1 MSTGLSTPCGFLMA
15 HSPCKYNKSMKT
27 ECPNFD
33 CNRPEKDCCTMFRK
47 ITIPAVLGD
56 DSEGSEVAPCNG
68 AYRNAL
74 VEYEANGALYIYSS
88 DGIFTKLYY
97 TASEIEGAATVSY
110 TDAKSAQALQAA
122 KNYTNNA
129 ISQMG
134 PTNKTYVDQQ
144 DAATLQSAKAYA
156 DTKDAAVLQEAK
168 NYADQAV
175 GSGVTQNYVDQHD
188 ASTLQSAKDYA
199 NNQITSAIAADQA
212 QQVKLILTDTDP
224 GEGSPLPANTLLGV
238 YRGE

>member
-1 MSTGLSTPCGFLMA
+1 MA
-15 HSPCKYNKSMKT
+15 HNPCKYNKSMKT

-33 CNRPEKDCCTMFRK
+33 CNHPEKDCCTMFRK
-47 ITIPAVLGD
+47 IVIPTVLGD

-68 AYRNAL
+68 AYKNAL

-97 TASEIEGAATVSY
+97 TASEIKGAATVAY
-110 TDAKSAQALQAA
+110 ADAKSAQALQAA

-134 PTNKTYVDQQ
+134 PTTKTYVNQQ

-156 DTKDAAVLQEAK
+156 DTRDAAVLQEAK

-188 ASTLQSAKDYA
+188 ASTLQSAKNYA
-199 NNQITSAIAADQA
+199 DAQITSAIAADQA
-212 QQVKLILTDTDP
+212 QQVKLVLTDTDP

>member
-1 MSTGLSTPCGFLMA
+1 
-15 HSPCKYNKSMKT
+15 
-27 ECPNFD
+27 
-33 CNRPEKDCCTMFRK
+33 MFRK
-47 ITIPAVLGD
+47 ITIPAVFGD
-56 DSEGSEVAPCNG
+56 DSESSEVAPCNG

-97 TASEIEGAATVSY
+97 VASEIEGAATVSY
-110 TDAKSAQALQAA
+110 TDAKSAQTLQAA
-122 KNYTNNA
+122 KDYTNDA
-129 ISQMG
+129 ISQLG
-134 PTNKTYVDQQ
+134 PTTKTYVDQQ
-144 DAATLQSAKAYA
+144 DAATLQSAKTYA
-156 DTKDAAVLQEAK
+156 DTKDADVLQEAK

-199 NNQITSAIAADQA
+199 DNQITSAIAADQA
-212 QQVKLILTDTDP
+212 QQVKLVLTDTDP

-238 YRGE
+238 YRGQ

>member
-1 MSTGLSTPCGFLMA
+1 MSGT
-15 HSPCKYNKSMKT
+15 
-27 ECPNFD
+27 CPNFD
-33 CNRPEKDCCTMFRK
+33 CNRPEKDCCTVFKK

-68 AYRNAL
+68 AYKNAL
-74 VEYEANGALYIYSS
+74 VEYKANGALYLYSS
-88 DGIFTKLYY
+88 DGIYTKLYY
-97 TASEIEGAATVSY
+97 TTSELTGMATVDFVERSDIRTLNSAKSY
-110 TDAKSAQALQAA
+110 TD
-122 KNYTNNA
+122 NA
-129 ISQMG
+129 ISEMA
-134 PTNKTYVDQQ
+134 PTTKTYVDEQ
-144 DAATLQSAKAYA
+144 DAATLQSAKSYTDSESAS
-156 DTKDAAVLQEAK
+156 VLQQAK
-168 NYADQAV
+168 DYADQAV

-199 NNQITSAIAADQA
+199 DAQIISAIAADQA

>member
-1 MSTGLSTPCGFLMA
+1 MQEIRYAMVDG
-15 HSPCKYNKSMKT
+15 
-27 ECPNFD
+27 
-33 CNRPEKDCCTMFRK
+33 EKV
-47 ITIPAVLGD
+47 PVL
-56 DSEGSEVAPCNG
+56 
-68 AYRNAL
+68 
-74 VEYEANGALYIYSS
+74 IS
-88 DGIFTKLYY
+88 D
-97 TASEIEGAATVSY
+97 ENE
-110 TDAKSAQALQAA
+110 ALQAA
-122 KNYTNNA
+122 KDYTNNA

-134 PTNKTYVDQQ
+134 PTTKTYVDQK
-144 DAATLQSAKAYA
+144 DEATLQSAKAYA

>member
-1 MSTGLSTPCGFLMA
+1 MV
-15 HSPCKYNKSMKT
+15 HNPCKYNKSMKT

-47 ITIPAVLGD
+47 IVIPTVLGD

-74 VEYEANGALYIYSS
+74 VEYEANGALYTYSR

-97 TASEIEGAATVSY
+97 TTSEIEGAATVAY
-110 TDAKSAQALQAA
+110 TDAKSAQTLQAA

-134 PTNKTYVDQQ
+134 PTNKSYVDQQ
-144 DAATLQSAKAYA
+144 DATTLQSAKAYA
-156 DTKDAAVLQEAK
+156 DAKDADVLQEAK

-188 ASTLQSAKDYA
+188 ASTLQSAKNYA
-199 NNQITSAIAADQA
+199 DAQITSAIAADQA
-212 QQVKLILTDTDP
+212 QQVKLVLTDTDP

>member
-1 MSTGLSTPCGFLMA
+1 
-15 HSPCKYNKSMKT
+15 
-27 ECPNFD
+27 
-33 CNRPEKDCCTMFRK
+33 MFRK
-47 ITIPAVLGD
+47 ITIPAVMGD
-56 DSEGSEVAPCNG
+56 DSEGSESAPCNG

-97 TASEIEGAATVSY
+97 TASEIEGAATVAY
-110 TDAKSAQALQAA
+110 TDTKSAQTLQAA
-122 KNYTNNA
+122 KSYTNDA
-129 ISQMG
+129 ISQLG
-134 PTNKTYVDQQ
+134 PTTKTYVDQQ
-144 DAATLQSAKAYA
+144 DVATLQSAKAYTDA
-156 DTKDAAVLQEAK
+156 KDADVLQEAK

-199 NNQITSAIAADQA
+199 DAQITSAIAADQA